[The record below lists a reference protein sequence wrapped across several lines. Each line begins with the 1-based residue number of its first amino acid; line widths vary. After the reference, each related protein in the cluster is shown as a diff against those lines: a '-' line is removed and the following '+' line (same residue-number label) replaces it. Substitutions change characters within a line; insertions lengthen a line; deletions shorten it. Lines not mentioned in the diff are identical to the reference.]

1 MPRPSHAELH
11 IARHAPTPWHIG
23 TSPTLALSRFM
34 RPVEVEI
41 LSRAGRWRDGS
52 LREIADIVKVLG
64 DREAAN

>member
-1 MPRPSHAELH
+1 
-11 IARHAPTPWHIG
+11 
-23 TSPTLALSRFM
+23 M